1 MQMIIPALNE
11 EGRLPETLRALR
23 AHALAATDS
32 GGPIDVIVVDNAST
46 DATAEVARR
55 LDSPAMRVRVV
66 RCERRGKG
74 AAVRAG
80 VAVSTAE
87 RIGFMDADGAT
98 DLAALADAV
107 LLLDSGADLAIGS
120 RAVPGSVTHE
130 RHSRV
135 RALGAAAYRA
145 MTRAVAPG
153 ISDTQCG
160 FKVMRGD
167 LAREV
172 FAQTRAD
179 GFSFDVEVVSR
190 FQRRGARVVEFPVR
204 WVDVAGSTFMP
215 LRDGLPAF
223 AALAAIAWRVRSIQP
238 AVAPALASLPATPAA
253 SVLDPAAEL

>member
-11 EGRLPETLRALR
+11 ESRLPDTLRVLR
-23 AHALAATDS
+23 AYALGATEGS
-32 GGPIDVIVVDNAST
+32 GPIDVIVVDNAST
-46 DATAEVARR
+46 DATAAVARQF
-55 LDSPAMRVRVV
+55 DSPAMPVRVV

-80 VAVSTAE
+80 VAASTAE

-120 RAVPGSVTHE
+120 RAVPGSVTYE

-135 RALGAAAYRA
+135 RALGASAYRA
-145 MTRAVAPG
+145 MTKAGAPG
-153 ISDTQCG
+153 LNATQCG

-204 WVDVAGSTFMP
+204 WVDVAGSTFVP
-215 LRDGLPAF
+215 LRHGLAAF
-223 AALAAIAWRVRSIQP
+223 AELATIAWRVRSVRP
-238 AVAPALASLPATPAA
+238 AAAPALAVLPTPVTA
-253 SVLDPAAEL
+253 LDAVAEL

>member
-1 MQMIIPALNE
+1 
-11 EGRLPETLRALR
+11 
-23 AHALAATDS
+23 
-32 GGPIDVIVVDNAST
+32 VIVVDNAST
-46 DATAEVARR
+46 DATAAVARQF
-55 LDSPAMRVRVV
+55 DSPAMPVRVV

-80 VAVSTAE
+80 VAASTAE

-120 RAVPGSVTHE
+120 RAVPGSVTYE

-135 RALGAAAYRA
+135 RALGASAYRA

-153 ISDTQCG
+153 INDTQCG

-167 LAREV
+167 IAREV

-190 FQRRGARVVEFPVR
+190 FQRRGARVVEFPVH
-204 WVDVAGSTFMP
+204 WVDVAGSTFVP
-215 LRDGLPAF
+215 LRHGLAAF
-223 AALAAIAWRVRSIQP
+223 AELATIAWRVRS
-238 AVAPALASLPATPAA
+238 VRPAA
-253 SVLDPAAEL
+253 TQAIPVLPTPTTALDAIAEL